1 MTPEYKTLSEKSSV
15 SLHHKRRQLEAEGWT
30 PAGEVVETP
39 RQMIYDIENH
49 TETIQYRYTLVMSR
63 NDHKYR
69 NDQIKFARSQT
80 QLISQI
86 NAVFTTHAKEDFGH
100 DFSKGAFCTVCGKH
114 QAQIRETQ
122 KTLENWSALIC
133 KNHWVTLLRPF
144 QPPLALS
151 GGGCI
156 AFVI

>member
-1 MTPEYKTLSEKSSV
+1 MLRTRFPQQKELLEIMEMERRRRMTPEYKTLSEKSSV

-100 DFSKGAFCTVCGKH
+100 DFSKGSFLHSLRQTSSSNTGDAKDL
-114 QAQIRETQ
+114 RE
-122 KTLENWSALIC
+122 LVSIDL
-133 KNHWVTLLRPF
+133 
-144 QPPLALS
+144 
-151 GGGCI
+151 
-156 AFVI
+156 